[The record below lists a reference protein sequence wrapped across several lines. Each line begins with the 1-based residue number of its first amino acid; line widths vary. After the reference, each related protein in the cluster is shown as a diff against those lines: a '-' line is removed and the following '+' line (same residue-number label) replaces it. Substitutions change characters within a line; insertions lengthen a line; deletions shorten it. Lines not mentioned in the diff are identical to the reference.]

1 MNDGRLLLH
10 LNYPAVPLPETG
22 KLIAWLREQGLV
34 GEAMDEAG
42 RLFRAGARF
51 AELVTFLGCSPYLRF
66 EPDGGGGEAFCHV
79 GLRGPYVAP
88 RLIFGRN
95 TRPPRCPGCH
105 NQIVEWRAGLSDETL
120 HCHLCGGVF
129 PLASIAWRRNAG
141 FGRLFIELFN
151 VFPGEAVPS
160 EELMRGLR
168 EIVPDRGEWGYFYL
182 QP

>member
-10 LNYPAVPLPETG
+10 PIDPAAQIPDMG
-22 KLIAWLREQGLV
+22 ALIGRLRELGLA
-34 GEAMDEAG
+34 GEGMDAAG
-42 RLFRAGARF
+42 RRFLAGDRF
-51 AELVTFLGCSPYLRF
+51 AELVAFLGCSPYLRF
-66 EPDGGGGEAFCHV
+66 APDGGGEAFCHL
-79 GLRGPYVAP
+79 GLRGPFESP

-105 NQIVEWRAGLSDETL
+105 NQIVEWRAGLGDETL
-120 HCHLCGGVF
+120 HCHRCGGVF

-141 FGRLFIELFN
+141 FGRFFLELFN

-160 EELMRGLR
+160 EELMRVLR
-168 EIVPDRGEWGYFYL
+168 EFTPGQGEWGYFYL